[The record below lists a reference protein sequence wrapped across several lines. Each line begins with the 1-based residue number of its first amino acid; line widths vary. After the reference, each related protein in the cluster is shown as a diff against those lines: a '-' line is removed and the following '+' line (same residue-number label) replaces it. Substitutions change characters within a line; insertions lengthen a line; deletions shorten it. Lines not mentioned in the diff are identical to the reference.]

1 MKRGLTLIEIILTL
15 AILGIISITIY
26 PIFNTGLSNINRA
39 GKRTTA
45 ISFALNDLRNHV
57 GIPMDDIPTFVNID
71 GFSAKEVKGY
81 SIKGLGIVDDVL
93 VEIKAF
99 FPKE

>member
-1 MKRGLTLIEIILTL
+1 MKKGLTLIEIILTL
-15 AILGIISITIY
+15 SILGIILITIY

-39 GKRTTA
+39 GKRTSA
-45 ISFALNDLRNHV
+45 VSFALNDLRNRA

-71 GFSAKEVKGY
+71 EISSKEVKGY
-81 SIKGLGIVDDVL
+81 SIKGLGIVDDVI